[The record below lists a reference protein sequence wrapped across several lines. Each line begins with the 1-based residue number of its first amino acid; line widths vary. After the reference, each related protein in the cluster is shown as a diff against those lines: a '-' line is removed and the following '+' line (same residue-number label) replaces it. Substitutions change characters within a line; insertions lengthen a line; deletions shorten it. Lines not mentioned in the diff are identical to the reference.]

1 MPVAKGSLKIY
12 HSKKR
17 RYELSFISVG
27 LISSIKE
34 SSQQIYDIHNLNTGL
49 MYV

>member
-17 RYELSFISVG
+17 RYELSFISVA
-27 LISSIKE
+27 LKSLHSRLT
-34 SSQQIYDIHNLNTGL
+34 IYTTSTQG
-49 MYV
+49 